1 MGMRSGTTFK
11 KRQKEIARMEKQR
24 DKAARR
30 IQRKA
35 EKLSGDSTTED
46 DDLLG
51 ASGEPIGESMGES
64 MGEPGEVSVAAGE
77 PAPVH
82 E

>member
-1 MGMRSGTTFK
+1 MRSGTTFK

-35 EKLSGDSTTED
+35 EKLSGDSSTPEE
-46 DDLLG
+46 DDLLAGPDG
-51 ASGEPIGESMGES
+51 AIGPS
-64 MGEPGEVSVAAGE
+64 GEVSIAAGESAPAGE

>member
-30 IQRKA
+30 VQRKA
-35 EKLSGDSTTED
+35 EKLSGDSSTSED
-46 DDLLG
+46 DDLLL
-51 ASGEPIGESMGES
+51 ASGEPIGES
-64 MGEPGEVSVAAGE
+64 GEVSIAAGEAAPAGE